1 LLKILNQ
8 AISFGNQANLK
19 ISLGRIFMRAIISG
33 TGHFAPENKLTNI
46 DLEQMVDTNDEWIT
60 TRTGIKERRILGKG
74 KGTSFMAVKA
84 AEMVLSQRN
93 ISADELDLIIVATVT
108 PDMPVPAT
116 AALVQNE
123 LKASNC
129 WGFDLNGGC
138 TGFVYALSIA
148 SQFVESGKHEK
159 VMVIGADKMSAIID
173 YKDRNT
179 SVLFGDAAGAVL
191 IEPSNDDLGIRDFIL
206 HMDGSG
212 HRSLYV
218 TAGGSL
224 EPASQET
231 VSERKHFVF
240 QDGKAVFKR
249 AVKDMADVSTQI
261 MKKNNL
267 TGKDIRF
274 LIPHQANMR
283 IIDAVAKKMELDE
296 DHVVVNIGKY
306 GNTTA
311 ATIPLAMSEAHQDR
325 LIKKGDWIVLSAFG
339 AGYTWGS
346 CLIKWAMD

>member
-1 LLKILNQ
+1 
-8 AISFGNQANLK
+8 
-19 ISLGRIFMRAIISG
+19 MRAIISG
-33 TGHFAPENKLTNI
+33 VGHFAPENKLTNK

-84 AEMVLSQRN
+84 AERVLSQKN

-116 AALVQNE
+116 AALIQKE

-148 SQFVESGKHEK
+148 SQFVENGKHQK

-173 YKDRNT
+173 YEDRNT
-179 SVLFGDAAGAVL
+179 SVLFGDGAGAVL
-191 IEPSNDDLGIRDFIL
+191 IEPSNDNLSDNLGIRDFIL

-212 HRSLYV
+212 YRSLYV
-218 TAGGSL
+218 DAGGSL

-231 VSERKHFVF
+231 VSKKKHFVY

-249 AVKDMADVSTQI
+249 AVKDMADVSIQI
-261 MKKNNL
+261 MEKNNL

-274 LIPHQANMR
+274 LIPHQANFR
-283 IIDAVAKKMELDE
+283 IIDAVAKKMDLDK

-311 ATIPLAMSEAHQDR
+311 ATIPMAMSEAYQDN
-325 LIKKGDWIVLSAFG
+325 LMKKGDWIVVSAFG

>member
-1 LLKILNQ
+1 
-8 AISFGNQANLK
+8 
-19 ISLGRIFMRAIISG
+19 MRAIISG
-33 TGHFAPENKLTNI
+33 TGHFAPENKLTNK

-116 AALVQNE
+116 AALVQKE

-148 SQFVESGKHEK
+148 SQFVESGKHQK
-159 VMVIGADKMSAIID
+159 VMVIGADKMSSIID

-179 SVLFGDAAGAVL
+179 CILFGDGAGAVL
-191 IEPSNDDLGIRDFIL
+191 IEPSNDNLGIKDFIL

-212 HRSLYV
+212 YNSLYMS
-218 TAGGSL
+218 AGGSL
-224 EPASQET
+224 EPASKET
-231 VSERKHFVF
+231 VGERKHFIY
-240 QDGKAVFKR
+240 QDGKSVFKR
-249 AVKDMADVSTQI
+249 AVKDMADVSIQI

-274 LIPHQANMR
+274 LIPHQANLR
-283 IIDAVAKKMELDE
+283 IIDAVAKKMDLDE
-296 DHVVVNIGKY
+296 DHVVVNISKY

-311 ATIPLAMSEAHQDR
+311 ATIPLAMSEAYQDK
-325 LIKKGDWIVLSAFG
+325 LIKKGDWIVISAFG